1 VDAGYG
7 VRLSQSERPEFLG
20 DGEREEEGE
29 GDKQTVDERVTR
41 GEGVRVIERESD
53 KESEG

>member
-29 GDKQTVDERVTR
+29 G
-41 GEGVRVIERESD
+41 VRVISRQWMRE
-53 KESEG
+53 